1 MSAHTCEHDHN
12 MIESI
17 LEYDAYY
24 HDALFLAVQD
34 ECVTCVEHVL
44 RYIEHIH
51 PDDARE
57 CKYDALLN
65 CIELQNIDLLKLL
78 IMHEVDIDGGNGKPL
93 ISAIRLN
100 NLECVRMLIDNG
112 VDVCIRDE
120 APLQIAKQCGNPE
133 IIAIIERAI
142 SYQNDDTIAFK

>member
-57 CKYDALLN
+57 CKYDLEILN
-65 CIELQNIDLLKLL
+65 ATGNCGIADAGFAACKKLRIL
-78 IMHEVDIDGGNGKPL
+78 HPWSNPRITKILHTSLMIPR
-93 ISAIRLN
+93 SF
-100 NLECVRMLIDNG
+100 
-112 VDVCIRDE
+112 RDD
-120 APLQIAKQCGNPE
+120 A
-133 IIAIIERAI
+133 
-142 SYQNDDTIAFK
+142 